1 MILPN
6 SSPLFAE
13 PRPPWPGSVI
23 SSWSPS
29 HSPPCTAREQSQS
42 MTTKPMHCS
51 CPSSRLLSP
60 VMHSK
65 EYPLSQGWA
74 EACLLKSGTFILETP
89 HRNTHTRGRMLSWEV
104 HRLWPACPRT
114 ISVHLPEFLLSC
126 TMGLPPAQGAFRGKM
141 LPEHRSEPTKASR
154 PSSSRGR
161 ETVGDRREGG
171 RGEKGRETARK
182 RKREREGKRGG
193 RERRVIG
200 G

>member
-1 MILPN
+1 MARQCHLLLEPLPL
-6 SSPLFAE
+6 PTL
-13 PRPPWPGSVI
+13 
-23 SSWSPS
+23 
-29 HSPPCTAREQSQS
+29 HSREQSQS
-42 MTTKPMHCS
+42 MTTKAKHCS

-65 EYPLSQGWA
+65 EYPLSQWWA

-89 HRNTHTRGRMLSWEV
+89 HRNTHTRGRMPSWEV
-104 HRLWPACPRT
+104 HRLWPACPT
-114 ISVHLPEFLLSC
+114 AISVHLPELLLSC

-154 PSSSRGR
+154 PSSSGGR

-171 RGEKGRETARK
+171 RGEKGRETSRE
-182 RKREREGKRGG
+182 RKREREGERGG
-193 RERRVIG
+193 RERRVTG